1 MRLEATTL
9 AIFALFAL
17 LLLSSHLPVQLSDF
31 FEAIEASKADLAIS
45 DYSISQTTLEQVF
58 ISFVNNS

>member
-9 AIFALFAL
+9 AIFAIFAL
-17 LLLSSHLPVQLSDF
+17 LLLSSDQPTQLSDF

-58 ISFVNNS
+58 VSFVNNS